1 MNSQD
6 HPGRIDFRAINDAA
20 LARLPTLLRRWLP
33 DGKLEGGEWSAR
45 NPLRPDRHL
54 GSFKVNIRTG
64 RWSDFAIGVGG
75 GDVISLAAYLGDV
88 GQAEAARRLA
98 DMMGVGHG

>member
-1 MNSQD
+1 MSLPD
-6 HPGRIDFRAINDAA
+6 HPGRIDFAEINRTA
-20 LARLPTLLRRWLP
+20 LAKLPTLLRRWLP

-54 GSFKVNIRTG
+54 GSFKVNLRNG

-75 GDVISLAAYLGDV
+75 GDVISLAAYLAGV

-98 DMMGVGHG
+98 DMMGVRHG